1 MGLLEQAGR
10 ADGTGCCEALKLRAI
25 TDASRFAGKRVLFRA
40 DFNVPLNDSGEI
52 GDDGRIRAALPT
64 LTKLLEAGAM
74 VVVCSHLGR
83 PEGKPDPRYSLAPV
97 AARLE
102 QLLGQPVGFAAD
114 TVGVEANGMSRAL
127 APGGIGLIE
136 NLRFHAEET
145 SKVLEERQDFAKRL
159 AALGEVFV
167 NDAFGVVHRNQ
178 ASVVEVA
185 DLLEGWAGDLMAKE
199 VAVLQSL
206 VEGAERPYTVVL
218 GGAKVSDKLGVL
230 ANLLPRVDRVLI
242 GGGMVFTV
250 LAAKGF
256 EIASSLFEPDAVS
269 AVASLFD
276 RARELDVKIVLPTD
290 ILVANRFAT
299 DAEFETVDVSRLNG
313 SRFGEL
319 AIGLDIGPATAAN
332 FAKHIRE
339 SKTVFWNGPMGVF
352 EFPAFSG
359 GTRAVA
365 EALAA
370 VAGLSVVGG
379 GDSASAIRALG
390 FSDSDFDHVSTGG
403 GASLEFLEG
412 KKLPGLEPLYA
423 N

>member
-199 VAVLQSL
+199 VAVLQLSL
-206 VEGAERPYTVVL
+206 
-218 GGAKVSDKLGVL
+218 
-230 ANLLPRVDRVLI
+230 I
-242 GGGMVFTV
+242 
-250 LAAKGF
+250 
-256 EIASSLFEPDAVS
+256 
-269 AVASLFD
+269 
-276 RARELDVKIVLPTD
+276 
-290 ILVANRFAT
+290 
-299 DAEFETVDVSRLNG
+299 
-313 SRFGEL
+313 
-319 AIGLDIGPATAAN
+319 
-332 FAKHIRE
+332 HI
-339 SKTVFWNGPMGVF
+339 
-352 EFPAFSG
+352 
-359 GTRAVA
+359 
-365 EALAA
+365 
-370 VAGLSVVGG
+370 
-379 GDSASAIRALG
+379 
-390 FSDSDFDHVSTGG
+390 
-403 GASLEFLEG
+403 
-412 KKLPGLEPLYA
+412 
-423 N
+423 